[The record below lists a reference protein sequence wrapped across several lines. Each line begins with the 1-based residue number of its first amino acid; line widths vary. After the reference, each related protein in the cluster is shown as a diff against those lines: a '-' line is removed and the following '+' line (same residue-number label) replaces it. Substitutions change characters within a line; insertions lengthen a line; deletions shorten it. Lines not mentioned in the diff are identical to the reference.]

1 MKLSGALD
9 LSPFT
14 AVLGDSLSSAVPAL
28 KVEEVFAQADA
39 TQSAAAPFLL
49 PAISVDLT
57 ISASQQAYLRGRG
70 LEAELRGQI
79 ALKGDLEALQYEGQF
94 KTVRGV
100 FELFGKQFRL
110 QKGQVSF
117 ANNSI
122 AMDISG
128 SYKKGAQQIDVGI
141 SGTPDDIDIS
151 LSAVPTLPEDEII
164 AFIIF
169 GKSLDTISPI
179 EALQLAAAVQSLRSG
194 SSRTFD
200 PIGSTRQLLGVD
212 SLNIG
217 SGAGANGET
226 GLNLGVGKY
235 LNEKVYLE
243 VERTPNPSQPWKGNI
258 TIELAPN
265 ITLESSTGGEA
276 GVGSAQLRWKRD
288 Y

>member
-1 MKLSGALD
+1 M
-9 LSPFT
+9 
-14 AVLGDSLSSAVPAL
+14 LGDSFASSAPAL
-28 KVEEVFAQADA
+28 VVEEVFASSGQPQP
-39 TQSAAAPFLL
+39 TAAVQFAR
-49 PAISVDLT
+49 PAISVDLV

-79 ALKGDLEALQYEGQF
+79 ALKGDAEALQYEGQF
-94 KTVRGV
+94 NTVRGV
-100 FELFGKQFRL
+100 FELFGKQFKL

-117 ANNSI
+117 TNNSI
-122 AMDISG
+122 VMDISG
-128 SYKKGAQQIDVGI
+128 SYKKGAQQIDVRI
-141 SGTPDDIDIS
+141 SGTQDDVDIS
-151 LSAVPTLPEDEII
+151 LTASPLLPEDEII

-169 GKSLDTISPI
+169 GKTLDRISPI
-179 EALQLAAAVQSLRSG
+179 EALQLAAAVQTLRSG
-194 SSRTFD
+194 SSQSFD

-212 SLNIG
+212 TLNIG
-217 SGAGANGET
+217 SSAGANGET

-276 GVGSAQLRWKRD
+276 GVDSAQLRWKRD